1 MVRIFFVLCP
11 NILTSCFHMHE
22 RVECYSILRYNLKL
36 FFLAAAMI
44 QEADLQAELNKI
56 KAEIKKISDTF
67 VFSVRDISL
76 HFQTLKSARASR
88 MLMEAPGLYYPNF
101 ELYVISRSGMV
112 RGHGS
117 MDQHFYSFFP
127 EGKGVCYGFVLYPES
142 FVRTCLDKILRKTTK
157 NITPQLRISME
168 NVYNRKHHKKKKLVN
183 SEIEKELI
191 IMLKKDMGRII

>member
-1 MVRIFFVLCP
+1 MKELIQRSQLIFP
-11 NILTSCFHMHE
+11 AIL
-22 RVECYSILRYNLKL
+22 
-36 FFLAAAMI
+36 MI
-44 QEADLQAELNKI
+44 QQSYPQAELNVI

-67 VFSVRDISL
+67 VFSVRDIAL

-88 MLMEAPGLYYPNF
+88 MLMEAPGLYYPDF
-101 ELYVISRSGMV
+101 EFYVISRSGMV

-117 MDQHFYSFFP
+117 MDQNFYSFFP
-127 EGKGVCYGFVLYPES
+127 EGKGICFGFVLYPES

-168 NVYNRKHHKKKKLVN
+168 NVYNRKYHKKKKLVN

-191 IMLKKDMGRII
+191 MKLKKDFGKMK